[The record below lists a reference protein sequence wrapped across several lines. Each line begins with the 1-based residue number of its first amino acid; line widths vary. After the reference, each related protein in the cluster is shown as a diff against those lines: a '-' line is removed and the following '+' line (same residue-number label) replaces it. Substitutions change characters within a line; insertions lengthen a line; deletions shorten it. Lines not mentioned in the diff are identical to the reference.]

1 MRYVLL
7 ASLLVSL
14 GCSGKDSGAGKTG
27 DTKAA
32 AASPFK
38 PNDVVLD
45 HDVTTLEGKPASLK
59 DYRGKAVLVVNTA
72 SECGYTPQYAGLQ
85 KLYTELKPKGFEVLA
100 FPSDDFGHQEPG
112 DAATIRGFVDENF
125 SIDFPMFDKVHA
137 KGPEISPLYKTLSE
151 QTGEGIKG
159 EVKWNFTKFVVDK
172 KGRVV
177 ARFEPDVEPD
187 DPRLRAAI
195 DAALAG

>member
-1 MRYVLL
+1 MRTALL
-7 ASLLVSL
+7 ALLVVAA
-14 GCSGKDSGAGKTG
+14 CSGKDSTSVKTG
-27 DTKAA
+27 DTKTAA
-32 AASPFK
+32 VDSRFK
-38 PNDVVLD
+38 PNDVVLE
-45 HDVTTLEGKPASLK
+45 HDVTTLDGKPASLK

-85 KLYTELKPKGFEVLA
+85 KLYAEMKPKGLEILA

-112 DAATIRGFVDENF
+112 DATAIRGFVDENF
-125 SIDFPMFDKVHA
+125 SIEFPMFDKVHA

-172 KGRVV
+172 NGRVV
-177 ARFEPDVEPD
+177 ARFEPDTEPD
-187 DPRLRAAI
+187 DPKLRAAI